1 MFQKV
6 LHVSAKLPS
15 YQRAIKYSQNIWP
28 KHAVLF
34 KTIQDRQCTYNVILR
49 CVWVLRRMCMRVR
62 ACVRVAFLIHPATRM
77 RYVVT

>member
-34 KTIQDRQCTYNVILR
+34 KTIQDRQCTYNMILR
-49 CVWVLRRMCMRVR
+49 CVWVLRRTGTCML
-62 ACVRVAFLIHPATRM
+62 VRVAFLIHRM